1 MSPCGASGKVVRG
14 VCAVWSPEVLETEL
28 ESCSFLSLAHTLPRA
43 HRRGAARKPCAPGLE
58 QAAVMGDTQTM
69 GERRLVRQDY
79 RALTRDITG
88 TTGVNSRAEGGVHP
102 LWVRCS
108 RS

>member
-1 MSPCGASGKVVRG
+1 
-14 VCAVWSPEVLETEL
+14 
-28 ESCSFLSLAHTLPRA
+28 
-43 HRRGAARKPCAPGLE
+43 
-58 QAAVMGDTQTM
+58 MGDTQTM